1 MMKQASLSIIED
13 DKNHKFLM
21 IRHHRGINKGCVNF
35 PGGKQEPGES
45 MEDCVRRETL
55 EETGLT
61 ILNPVKVGYVEFPR
75 FDYYVHI
82 YKSTEFSGELHEKK
96 DEVETFWQDADKIPY
111 DQMREADR
119 NFLPDILA
127 GIPVNR
133 RYIYDENFKLL
144 DVINL

>member
-1 MMKQASLSIIED
+1 MKQASLSIIED
-13 DKNHKFLM
+13 IKNHKFLM

>member
-1 MMKQASLSIIED
+1 MKEASLSIIED
-13 DKNHKFLM
+13 TKNHKFLM
-21 IRHHRGINKGCVNF
+21 IRHHRGINKGCINF
-35 PGGKQEPGES
+35 PGGKRENGES

-82 YKSTEFSGELHEKK
+82 YKSTKFSGEIHAKQ
-96 DEVETFWQDADKIPY
+96 DEVETFWQDASKIPY
-111 DQMREADR
+111 EQMRAADR
-119 NFLPDILA
+119 DFLPDILA

-133 RYIYDENFKLL
+133 RYIYDDNFKLL

>member
-1 MMKQASLSIIED
+1 MKQASLSIIED
-13 DKNHKFLM
+13 IKNHKFLM
-21 IRHHRGINKGCVNF
+21 IRHHRGINKGCINF

-82 YKSTEFSGELHEKK
+82 YKSTKFSGKLHEKK

-111 DQMREADR
+111 EQMRAADHD
-119 NFLPDILA
+119 FLPDILA

-144 DVINL
+144 DIINL